1 MNDYN
6 KFLTVTAALCIGL
19 FVAGC
24 LTRGEAYTKKTL
36 PDGTVIESRAS
47 IFGTGDK
54 ASEVAAEG
62 LFADGTDED
71 LGAGFK
77 QASAKQTST
86 GIDGTLAGMGT
97 MFQGLAQLASAMQAA
112 KTPAIAAQSASVAS
126 DADTVNYSPATAA
139 AATEAAVD
147 GSSSLAAKIKEAKE
161 KLKPLVV
168 VAGNTGCGYC
178 TRLDA
183 ALDADTEF
191 LTSPDFVLYR
201 ETSPWATN
209 AAGKW
214 TGGGLFP
221 VVRVTEW
228 DADGKIVC
236 DTKLNRPAIADIKT
250 AITKCFAK

>member
-86 GIDGTLAGMGT
+86 GIEGTLAGMGT
-97 MFQGLAQLASAMQAA
+97 LMQGMAQFMMASQGIKAQNAATVASA
-112 KTPAIAAQSASVAS
+112 AS
-126 DADTVNYSPATAA
+126 A
-139 AATEAAVD
+139 AATVNSVADTGTTATESVVD
-147 GSSSLAAKIKEAKE
+147 GSSALAAKMAEAKTTQ
-161 KLKPLVV
+161 KPLVV

-178 TRLDA
+178 AKLDA
-183 ALDADTEF
+183 AISADTDF
-191 LTSPDFVLYR
+191 VNSSAFVLYR

-209 AAGKW
+209 VAGKW
-214 TGGGLFP
+214 TGGGNFP
-221 VVRVTEW
+221 VVRITEW
-228 DADGKIVC
+228 DTNGVIVC
-236 DTKLNRPAIADIKT
+236 DNKLNRPSLADIKT
-250 AITKCFAK
+250 ALTTCSSK